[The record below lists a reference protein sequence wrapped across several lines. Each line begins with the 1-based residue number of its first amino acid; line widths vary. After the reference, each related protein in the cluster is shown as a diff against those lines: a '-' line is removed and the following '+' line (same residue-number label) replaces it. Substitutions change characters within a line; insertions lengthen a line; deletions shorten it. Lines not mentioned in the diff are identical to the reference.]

1 MSGWQAI
8 YDEYPSGRL
17 EFCVIRGEDRST
29 LVVLSAID
37 SDDSERLTSNAEFE
51 RRMFDAR
58 HEAAFRNALDKGD
71 EISEFIDAG
80 PANSSS

>member
-1 MSGWQAI
+1 MEPWQAI

-37 SDDSERLTSNAEFE
+37 SDDSERLNSNAEFE
-51 RRMFDAR
+51 RRIADAR
-58 HEAAFRNALDKGD
+58 HEAAFRNALGEGD
-71 EISEFIDAG
+71 GISRFIG
-80 PANSSS
+80 VN

>member
-29 LVVLSAID
+29 LVVLSAIEY
-37 SDDSERLTSNAEFE
+37 DDAERLNSNAEFE
-51 RRMFDAR
+51 RRMVYAR
-58 HEAAFRNALDKGD
+58 QDAAFRNARDEGD
-71 EISEFIDAG
+71 EIRVAIDLA
-80 PANSSS
+80 